1 MAGIRVKLISGSQ
14 SATGS
19 FTKLLYSGSGTI
31 CDRIDFGNLKDP
43 YDGGTYNTVTDLQ
56 ALNHGTY
63 LDGPIASFH
72 VKDESG
78 AVLAY
83 YNDGTL
89 KNVQ

>member
-43 YDGGTYNTVTDLQ
+43 YDGHIIQLQ
-56 ALNHGTY
+56 IYKH
-63 LDGPIASFH
+63 
-72 VKDESG
+72 
-78 AVLAY
+78 
-83 YNDGTL
+83 
-89 KNVQ
+89 